1 MDPVD
6 PVGPYDPA
14 RPGSDRDPGGEG
26 HRATPTPAT
35 ATATRA
41 KLLMAMMDPGDSN
54 EDGDDDGVSQ
64 STILSFETSSQY
76 IEIINNKESIE
87 EQNVLLHI
95 WQSND

>member
-1 MDPVD
+1 
-6 PVGPYDPA
+6 
-14 RPGSDRDPGGEG
+14 
-26 HRATPTPAT
+26 
-35 ATATRA
+35 
-41 KLLMAMMDPGDSN
+41 MAMMDPGDSN